1 VTNARPTESSAAS
14 TLDDPQ
20 VRGVLDA
27 MHAAAASNDPPL
39 LAKAKGKGAADRT
52 ALLGEAFI
60 PVDRDAGRLLY
71 TLARSSA
78 PGTFVE
84 FGTSFGIS
92 TIYLAAAV
100 RDRGE
105 GVVITTE
112 LYTGKAE
119 RARGYIRDA
128 GLLDVVDIRVGDA
141 LETLTAVE
149 RNVSLVF
156 LDGWKELYLPVLRLL
171 EPALQPGAIVV
182 ADDIHLFPEALKP
195 YLDYVRDPAHGYV
208 SVTFPVGD
216 AMELSTRA
224 R

>member
-1 VTNARPTESSAAS
+1 MTSSLHDVRVT
-14 TLDDPQ
+14 Q
-20 VRGVLDA
+20 VLNG
-27 MHAAAASNDPPL
+27 MHS
-39 LAKAKGKGAADRT
+39 AADRNDP
-52 ALLGEAFI
+52 AILERASGKSRAERAQLLGDAFI
-60 PVDRDAGRLLY
+60 PVDPQAGRLLY

-78 PGTFVE
+78 PGTIVE

-112 LYTGKAE
+112 LHTGKAE
-119 RARGYIRDA
+119 RARRYIDDA
-128 GLLDVVDIRVGDA
+128 GLLDVVDLRVGDA
-141 LETLTAVE
+141 LETLKTVE

-156 LDGWKELYLPVLRLL
+156 LDGWKDGYLPVLRLL
-171 EPALQPGAIVV
+171 EPALQPGALVV
-182 ADDIHLFPEALKP
+182 ADDIHLFPDALKP
-195 YLDYVRDPAHGYV
+195 YLDYVRNPEHGYV